1 MSLTKPVRR
10 FLWVLL
16 IAGTAGSVAANMA
29 HAHPGI
35 GPRIMAVAAPV
46 ALLAFTHLVGLW
58 GRIRAS
64 GVTYWAILVTV
75 ALIAAGAARV
85 SFAAVRDL
93 AVSYGYGPLDAALFP
108 LMLDGGLAVTA
119 LALVVLSRFDA
130 EAATGADQAVDH
142 PGDEASRSAV
152 MVQPAREPV
161 HELAHAAVQAA
172 PTTRDIEVA
181 DTAPAVA
188 DEPVL
193 AHAWSTMGHAV
204 TSADDDDGPVSGPA
218 DPVVA
223 QAADLVARDVV
234 QVDQAVVEEVIR
246 RLNARES
253 VRSIAAADVAA
264 RGTVTKI
271 RDALPS
277 TDGPAIKAVA

>member
-1 MSLTKPVRR
+1 MMIELIKPVRR

-16 IAGTAGSVAANMA
+16 IAGTVGSVAANVA

-35 GPRIMAVAAPV
+35 GPRIMAVAAPI

-93 AVSYGYGPLDAALFP
+93 ALAYGYGPLDAALFP

-119 LALVVLSRFDA
+119 LALVVLSRFEA
-130 EAATGADQAVDH
+130 ETATGVDQEMDRVDDAAARPTSVVQRAHEPEHAVAH
-142 PGDEASRSAV
+142 TAPG
-152 MVQPAREPV
+152 
-161 HELAHAAVQAA
+161 
-172 PTTRDIEVA
+172 TRDIDLGDTVPVA
-181 DTAPAVA
+181 A
-188 DEPVL
+188 DKPVP
-193 AHAWSTMGHAV
+193 AHAWSTVDHPV
-204 TSADDDDGPVSGPA
+204 NSADDGDGPVSGPT

-223 QAADLVARDVV
+223 QAADLVAREVV

-253 VRSIAAADVAA
+253 VRSIAAADIAA

-271 RDALPS
+271 RDALPA
-277 TDGPAIKAVA
+277 TDGPAIRVVA